1 MSYTFDD
8 ILILIVS
15 NSQEDRNILKN
26 ILSKYFKNIEEA
38 EDGKIA
44 YEIFKNNKDL
54 DIIISDIDMV
64 EFSGT
69 SLLKLIRM
77 SNLNIPFI
85 LTTDKLDTD
94 VLLNAVEHNVS
105 SFLLKP
111 IDFSKLLEK
120 VDLFCEQRIMEKKLV
135 LKQEEISNYLKAVDK
150 VSLIYKMHED
160 GNITYMNESMKNVSK
175 YNDEDIK
182 ELNFKDIIHPS
193 IPKNYIQ
200 ETWNR
205 VINNK
210 LWQGNTKFIAKDKE
224 TFYLNN
230 TIFKINNLLD
240 DEYIT
245 ISFLNTKENLKKRDF
260 HKKVILNITE
270 SNKKEFEF
278 KKTIKELKDEL
289 INCKAAIPS
298 KNNNDENLNALQ
310 SKLLSKEK
318 KIKLLE
324 SEILEFQEKYKKM
337 LQNKKEELEHHIN
350 NAQKHKMITDKVKD
364 EISKQ
369 TEEVDLAHKKIKTLL
384 ENIIQKD
391 KTIKDL
397 NFIIEE
403 MEKKAG
409 SSK

>member
-1 MSYTFDD
+1 MNYTFDD

-15 NSQEDRNILKN
+15 NSQEDRNILRN

-54 DIIISDIDMV
+54 DIIISDIDMA

-120 VDLFCEQRIMEKKLV
+120 VDFFCEQRIIEKKLV

-182 ELNFKDIIHPS
+182 DLNFNDIIHPS
-193 IPKNYIQ
+193 IPKRYIQ
-200 ETWNR
+200 ETWDQ

-210 LWQGNTKFIAKDKE
+210 LWQGNTKFISKDKE

-245 ISFLNTKENLKKRDF
+245 ISFLNTKENLKKIDF
-260 HKKVILNITE
+260 HKKVLLSISE
-270 SNKKEFEF
+270 SNKKES
-278 KKTIKELKDEL
+278 ELKNIIKNLNEEL
-289 INCKAAIPS
+289 VNCKTFMPAYDDS
-298 KNNNDENLNALQ
+298 LNNLQ
-310 SKLLSKEK
+310 NKLASKEK

-324 SEILEFQEKYKKM
+324 SEILEFQEKYRKM
-337 LQNKKEELEHHIN
+337 LQVKKDELEHHIN
-350 NAQKHKMITDKVKD
+350 NAQKHKMITDKVKE
-364 EISKQ
+364 EIKKQ
-369 TEEVDLAHKKIKTLL
+369 TEELDLTHNKIETLL
-384 ENIIQKD
+384 EDNIEKD

-397 NFIIEE
+397 RFIIEE
-403 MEKKAG
+403 MEKKLG
-409 SSK
+409 FTK